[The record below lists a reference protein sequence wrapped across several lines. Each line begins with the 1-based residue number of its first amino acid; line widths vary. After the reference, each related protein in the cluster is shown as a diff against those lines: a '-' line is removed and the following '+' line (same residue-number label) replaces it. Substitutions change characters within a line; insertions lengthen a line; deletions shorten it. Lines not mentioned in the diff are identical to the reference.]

1 MKNMDWMEKTNVTA
15 DVDKLKERFNNLK
28 KQEED
33 IKFYE
38 DAVIDKFID
47 EIKNTINMQFP
58 FNNDFFRGLCNKKHE
73 KHDDNIKLTLH
84 MLQKYISE
92 KITCIDDVLSVGF
105 DMYGV
110 NVCFS
115 VDNANYELIIPV
127 RQNLCKGNVVTD
139 NYIDWNAGK
148 FILLKQDEKYDCC
161 WNTVWSGY
169 DLAECDYDM

>member
-1 MKNMDWMEKTNVTA
+1 MDWNMERTDVTA
-15 DVDKLKERFNNLK
+15 EVNKLKERFNNLK

-47 EIKNTINMQFP
+47 KIKNTMNVQFP
-58 FNNDFFRGLCNKKHE
+58 FANDFFRGLCNNKHE
-73 KHDDNIKLTLH
+73 KHDDNIKWTLQ
-84 MLQKYISE
+84 MLQKNISE
-92 KITCIDDVLSVGF
+92 KITRIDDVLSVGF

-110 NVCFS
+110 NVCFT
-115 VDNANYELIIPV
+115 VDDTNYELIIPV
-127 RQNLCKGNVVTD
+127 RQNLRRGNVVTD
-139 NYIDWNAGK
+139 DYVDWSAGK